1 MILSVVTCIIN
12 LFNISPMQTPSTAA
26 INKKALAELNLI
38 VNEREKFIKVH
49 AAEYLIWTGHTEGPL
64 KEFLKEEKLH
74 STEPKYRVVIWRV
87 LAQAEKDP
95 ARKKMWLSKMYDAYK
110 DMNGPDRTHAS
121 EALAKLKQ
129 PVAVLFPEATAKTL
143 ESSDRH
149 LQTYAL
155 WASSYGSQSAMNK
168 NREKFV
174 DMALTDHDP
183 IIRRIS
189 AYILRKMK
197 CLNIQQWDKVVATA
211 LSTPADNE
219 LYVTYLTTALVT
231 APNHANAAKL
241 AQIHSL
247 LVKGAAKYVAGQRI
261 EIGQA
266 FAEKGTKKDLP
277 LMEGYMSDKDSAGI
291 YDPKSDDGAD
301 VRAAAAYAILEINSR
316 QK

>member
-1 MILSVVTCIIN
+1 MRFLFIIL
-12 LFNISPMQTPSTAA
+12 LFSCNMPHMSDTSLSATKQKA
-26 INKKALAELNLI
+26 INELNNVMLHH
-38 VNEREKFIKVH
+38 EKFIKVH

-95 ARKKMWLSKMYDAYK
+95 ARKKTWLSKMYDAFK

-129 PVAVLFPEATAKTL
+129 PVAVMFPEATSKTL
-143 ESSDRH
+143 ESTDRH

-155 WASSYGSQSAMNK
+155 WASSYGSETTMNK

-174 DMALTDHDP
+174 EMALTDNDV

-197 CLNIQQWDKVVATA
+197 GLNEQQWNKIAAQA
-211 LSTPADNE
+211 LATPADNE

-231 APNHANAAKL
+231 APAHANTTTI
-241 AQIHSL
+241 AQVHDL
-247 LVKGAAKYVAGQRI
+247 LVKGATKYNAGQRI

-266 FAEKGTKKDLP
+266 FADIGTKKDLP
-277 LMEGYMSDKDSAGI
+277 LMEAYVSDKDSAGV
-291 YDPKSDDGAD
+291 YDSKTDDGAD
-301 VRAAAAYAILEINSR
+301 VRAAAAYAIVEICNR